1 MPDPAVTGQA
11 GAWPPLLAATFLP
24 HALALLEIHPV
35 LVIVGT
41 SGTGRHDLTEEIARL
56 AAVDGPAPLRHAAR
70 HGQQGQPHLALGQLF
85 AGARVTP
92 GAPAAEIDAAVRAAL
107 TPVTACRPPV
117 VLLADA
123 DLCDRESVASL
134 SRLATTGDVRLIAVL
149 TPETITHHETLLPV
163 AEVIDLPPLT
173 PEQIAAALQARFGVR
188 PHPLLVSL
196 LMERTGGS
204 YPVLRDVAD
213 AASAAGL
220 IFEVE
225 GLLAAHPS
233 MTPDAL
239 TSRCAPRSMERLGG
253 GPEITALVE
262 LTALLGRLDADEAR
276 ACVPPEIV
284 DLALTHGAFTVR
296 AGSLV
301 LASPAE
307 PAQVRGA
314 LHDVRRRELLD
325 AFADRVPSTLMRPG
339 VALRAADW
347 WIACGR
353 RLPVDLAARA
363 AREANLSGLHYRAV
377 LYTDPTSNEQQLD
390 IAPLERAHALTE
402 IDDDAGL
409 SALWARLDPAM
420 LDEDELLTY
429 LHGIA
434 HLADPTERD
443 RMTARGL
450 MAADP
455 TARRRTAAVRRLA
468 ALVGEAFDCAGD
480 DAVSRL
486 RSLAFSAHLSPSNRA
501 VTFTMLSAALRHSG
515 RPLQAVEAA
524 EFALVI
530 LAKEGDD
537 VSGFHLSMARALH
550 VMALISAVD
559 SEGAERAIA
568 DCATGPAGHTARSPL
583 ISALETS
590 LAMLQGDLDR
600 ALTSARL
607 CLAGLQTSDPHRIRG
622 WVEAMLAQILVHK
635 DRPAEAAIL
644 LASAAGR
651 PAGHRQLDLE
661 RRMKLAWIHDALA
674 DPEEA
679 LRLLADAIIEARR
692 HGLRLALI
700 DAAGLSVQI
709 GGPPHLEMLL
719 GAVDDLVEPS
729 GVPLVW
735 QTFARSAER
744 GDLLSLIGLI
754 ELAEVSHARRFAAEV
769 AQYILDTWR
778 RRNDLDAPT
787 RARLQELAD
796 PASWQQHHRTS

>member
-1 MPDPAVTGQA
+1 MPDPAVMGHA
-11 GAWPPLLAATFLP
+11 GAWPPPFSTAFLAQ
-24 HALALLEIHPV
+24 ALALLDVRPV

-41 SGTGRHDLTEEIARL
+41 SGTGRHDLAEEIARL
-56 AAVDGPAPLRHAAR
+56 AAADGPAPLRHAAR
-70 HGQQGQPHLALGQLF
+70 HGQQGQPHLAIHQLF
-85 AGARVTP
+85 AGIQVTP
-92 GAPAAEIDAAVRAAL
+92 GAPPAEIDAAVQAAL
-107 TPVTACRPPV
+107 TTKPAGHPPV

-123 DLCDRESVASL
+123 DLCDPESVACL
-134 SRLATTGDVRLIAVL
+134 SRLAATGHVRLIAVL
-149 TPETITHHETLLPV
+149 TPETVTHHEMLLPISQV
-163 AEVIDLPPLT
+163 VDLPPLT
-173 PEQIAAALQARFGVR
+173 SDQIAALLQARFGVR
-188 PHPLLVSL
+188 SHPLLVSL

-213 AASAAGL
+213 ASSAAGL

-225 GLLAAHPS
+225 GLLASHPS
-233 MTPDAL
+233 MTPDVL
-239 TSRCAPRSMERLGG
+239 TSRRAPRSMERLGG
-253 GPEITALVE
+253 GPEITALVQ
-262 LTALLGRLDADEAR
+262 LTALLGQLDADEAR

-284 DLALTHGAFTVR
+284 DLALTHGTFAMR

-301 LASPAE
+301 LASPSE

-314 LHDVRRRELLD
+314 LDDVRRQELFD
-325 AFADRVPSTLMRPG
+325 ACADRVPGTLMRPG
-339 VALRAADW
+339 VALRAAEW
-347 WIACGR
+347 WISCGR
-353 RLPVDLAARA
+353 RLPVDLAVRA
-363 AREANLSGLHYRAV
+363 AREANLVGLHYRAV
-377 LYTDPTSNEQQLD
+377 LYTDPASNDRQAD
-390 IAPLERAHALTE
+390 IAPLERAYALTE
-402 IDDDAGL
+402 IDDEAGL
-409 SALWARLDPAM
+409 SALCARLDPAK
-420 LDEDELLTY
+420 LDEDELLAY

-434 HLADPTERD
+434 HLEDSKDRD
-443 RMTARGL
+443 RMTTRGL

-455 TARRRTAAVRRLA
+455 TARRRRAAVRTLA
-468 ALVGEAFDCAGD
+468 ALVGEAFESAGD
-480 DAVSRL
+480 DAVNRL
-486 RSLAFSAHLSPSNRA
+486 RSLTFSAHLSPSNRA
-501 VTFTMLSAALRHSG
+501 VTFAMLSAVLRHSG
-515 RPLQAVEAA
+515 RPVQAVEAA
-524 EFALVI
+524 EFALGI
-530 LAKEGDD
+530 LAEEGDA

-559 SEGAERAIA
+559 SEGAERAIT
-568 DCATGPAGHTARSPL
+568 DCARGPAGHTARSPM
-583 ISALETS
+583 ISALESS

-607 CLAGLQTSDPHRIRG
+607 CLAGLQASDPHRIRG

-651 PAGHRQLDLE
+651 PVAHRQLDLE

-679 LRLLADAIIEARR
+679 LRLLADAILEARR

-709 GGPPHLEMLL
+709 GGPPHLAMLL

-744 GDLLSLIGLI
+744 GDLKSLIGLV

-769 AQYILDTWR
+769 AHYVLDTWR
-778 RRNDLDAPT
+778 RRGDLDPAT
-787 RARLQELAD
+787 KARLQELAD
-796 PASWQQHHRTS
+796 PASWQRHHRIS